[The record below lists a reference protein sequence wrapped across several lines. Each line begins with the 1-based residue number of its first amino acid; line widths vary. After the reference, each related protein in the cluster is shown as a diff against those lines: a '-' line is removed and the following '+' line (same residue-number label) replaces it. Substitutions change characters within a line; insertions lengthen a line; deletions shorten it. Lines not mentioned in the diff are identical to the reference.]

1 MPHGSFAST
10 GTPVRRKQRRPTRA
24 RPEAPPRPGAT
35 DPVAFLGSASR
46 ADSFPP
52 PTVPEISFVG
62 RSNVGKSSLL
72 NRLAGRRGL
81 ARVSKAPGRTR
92 MVNFFQIG
100 DTHRFVDLPGYGYAR
115 VPRAVRA
122 TWEGVILA
130 YLTGREC
137 LVLNLLLVDPRRDPL
152 ASDREAFELLKSSGR
167 PVAVVATKADRMK
180 RGEALRRIR
189 MLEDAYGEGGE
200 VPVVACSIRPP
211 KQNPLKGARSGIPRV
226 RQLIAAS
233 VREWR

>member
-1 MPHGSFAST
+1 MPQGPAA
-10 GTPVRRKQRRPTRA
+10 PTRTPA
-24 RPEAPPRPGAT
+24 RRTRAKAPKRTAST
-35 DPVAFLGSASR
+35 DPVAFLGSASSP
-46 ADSFPP
+46 DSFPP
-52 PTVPEISFVG
+52 PALPEISFVG

-81 ARVSKAPGRTR
+81 ARVSRAPGRTR
-92 MVNFFQIG
+92 MVNFFRIG

-137 LVLNLLLVDPRRDPL
+137 LVLSLLLVDPRRDPL
-152 ASDREAFELLKSSGR
+152 ASDRQAFDLLKSSGR
-167 PVAVVATKADRMK
+167 PVAVVATKADRLK
-180 RGEALRRIR
+180 RGQAVRRIR
-189 MLEDAYGEGGE
+189 MLEEAYGEGGE
-200 VPVVACSIRPP
+200 VPVIACSIRPP
-211 KQNPLKGARSGIPRV
+211 ARNPVKGARAGIPRV
-226 RQLIAAS
+226 RQLIAAK